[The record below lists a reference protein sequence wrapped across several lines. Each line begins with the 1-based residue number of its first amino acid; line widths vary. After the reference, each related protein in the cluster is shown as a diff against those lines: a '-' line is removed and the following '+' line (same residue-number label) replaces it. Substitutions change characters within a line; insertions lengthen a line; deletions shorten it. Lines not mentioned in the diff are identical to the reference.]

1 MVKNKT
7 PLSSG
12 LEKKLYILARWFS
25 IISAGS
31 LLAMMIITAIDVFG
45 RWLFTKPFYG
55 AYELVGSLLIIAG
68 PFSMAVTQLEKR
80 HISINLVVD
89 LLPSILKKLLNSLG
103 LLLDLFVYGMITIGM
118 VVLSYIFWQRG
129 SVAISEDLGFRLIYL
144 SISFSLASLLFSV
157 VILVHFTQS
166 IHALLK
172 KR

>member
-12 LEKKLYILARWFS
+12 LEKKLYTVARWFS

-31 LLAMMIITAIDVFG
+31 LLAMTIVTAIDVFG
-45 RWLFTKPFYG
+45 RWLFVKPFYG

-80 HISINLVVD
+80 HISISLVVD
-89 LLPSILKKLLNSLG
+89 LLPSILKKLLSSIG
-103 LLLDLFVYGMITIGM
+103 FLLDLFVYGMITIGM

-129 SVAISEDLGFRLIYL
+129 SLAISEDLGFRLIYL
-144 SISFSLASLLFSV
+144 SISFSLASLLFTV